1 MMPLKA
7 KLYRIQPGAKIFRC
21 KVQTP
26 PGMQFEVRTDAYR
39 RIEIALAEAGIA
51 FADTTPQVTVNNTL
65 PGAVETDAALPST
78 VRAAE

>member
-26 PGMQFEVRTDAYR
+26 PNRQFEVRTEAYR
-39 RIEIALAEAGIA
+39 RIEAALLEAGIA
-51 FADTTPQVTVNNTL
+51 FADLTPQVTVNNHL
-65 PGAVETDAALPST
+65 PLFADAPTA
-78 VRAAE
+78 RAAE